1 MTKKRTAVIG
11 IMATLLL
18 SGCGNTEAHNL
29 EQNSSDPAAAVVEQE
44 EGGPSDAKHIAA
56 LYRDLYEEAQKSA
69 IIGDLE
75 TTRSFIRRLGENGY
89 AAVDEKN
96 QIDMTN
102 PEQVIQFCEAAGD
115 KEAAELTLIV
125 VSDSGGFMKYDFRT
139 ADGMVEVDRGYYQY
153 VDGKLEK
160 VNGAG
165 YVAQDWQYT
174 QEGYLMFWGNYYSE
188 SYHALV
194 ASDAAEHVAIR
205 VEPLEERCR
214 ELNRYYLLPVGYGN
228 NNLFLVNWS
237 ETDYGSLDFYDL
249 FDRFYPDIYQRSVPY
264 AADDNLNVGKVYQI
278 PADTFETVIGRYFR
292 IEEEALRQKTGS
304 LSQEG
309 TYAYRPRGFYEKDY
323 SDIPYPEV
331 VNYKEKEDGTIVL
344 TVNAVYPEDNTS
356 RSFTHETVI
365 RPLEEGR
372 YQYVS
377 NQVVYPEETYD
388 AWWHGERL
396 TGEQWQ
402 ETYKSPDDDHGYC
415 GNGDDSN
422 ADNGS
427 ETGKKGLEAAG
438 GSLEQEILTAARKA
452 DQVYKNAAMEED
464 LIYGH
469 IVTDFTKKQR
479 KQVVSLLGKAGYVSV
494 TDGVNMEN
502 PQMMQDF
509 YAAYEAHQDAVVTV
523 YDVRHNGV
531 IGACTF
537 LYQAGK
543 LQTRYREIA
552 WKEGG
557 IPEIV
562 SDTVSGLKQIKL
574 TKKGYFI
581 YAYEQIPYHSSL
593 RQYWR
598 VSPLSDK
605 CRELTEKYVQGIS
618 YVNYNAFSTDWDSS
632 HVEDILMPCMFEDIY
647 RMDTGKQ
654 IEPENGEIP
663 AEIYE
668 RIMTTYFPATVE
680 QVREQCG
687 YRAQTDSYPYEMIF
701 PRQYPPFGEVVD
713 YEKNPDG
720 TLTLMVDGVWPDYDS
735 DCAFTNRI
743 TIQPLADG
751 RFRYLANSIEKGELE
766 IPVVELSQ

>member
-1 MTKKRTAVIG
+1 MTKKGTAVIG

-18 SGCGNTEAHNL
+18 SGCGNTEAHNP
-29 EQNSSDPAAAVVEQE
+29 EQNISNPAAVVVEQE

-56 LYRDLYEEAQKSA
+56 LYRDLYEEAQRST

-102 PEQVIQFCEAAGD
+102 PEQVIHFCEAVGD

-125 VSDSGGFMKYDFRT
+125 VSDSGGFMKYDLHT

-153 VDGKLEK
+153 ADGKLEK
-160 VNGAG
+160 VNAAS
-165 YVAQDWQYT
+165 YMAQEWQYT

-237 ETDYGSLDFYDL
+237 EADYGTLDFYDL

-264 AADDNLNVGKVYQI
+264 AADDNLNAGKVYQI

-292 IEEEALRQKTGS
+292 IEEETLRQKTGS

-309 TYAYRPRGFYEKDY
+309 TYAYRPRGFYENDY
-323 SDIPYPEV
+323 SDVPYPEV

-365 RPLEEGR
+365 RPLEDGR

-377 NQVVYPEETYD
+377 NQVIYPEETYD
-388 AWWHGERL
+388 AWWHAERL

-402 ETYKSPDDDHGYC
+402 ETYNSPDD
-415 GNGDDSN
+415 NN
-422 ADNGS
+422 VDNGS
-427 ETGKKGLEAAG
+427 ETGMKGLEVAG

-452 DQVYKNAAMEED
+452 DEVYKDAAMEED

-469 IVTDFTKKQR
+469 IVTDFTKEQR
-479 KQVVSLLGKAGYVSV
+479 KQVVSLLGGAGYVSV

-502 PQMMQDF
+502 PQMVQDF
-509 YAAYEAHQDAVVTV
+509 YAAYKAHQDAVVTV

-557 IPEIV
+557 VPEII
-562 SDTVSGLKQIKL
+562 SDTVSDLKQIKL

-581 YAYEQIPYHSSL
+581 YAYEEIPYHSSL

-618 YVNYNAFSTDWDSS
+618 YVNYNAFITDWDSS

-654 IEPENGEIP
+654 IQPENGEIP

-668 RIMTTYFPATVE
+668 RIMTTYFPATTE

-720 TLTLMVDGVWPDYDS
+720 TITLIVDGVWPDYDS

-751 RFRYLANSIEKGELE
+751 TFRYLTNSIEKGELE
-766 IPVVELSQ
+766 IPVVELLE